1 MTPRHCQP
9 PTQGIHLPSQQHQQP
24 PHPVSPI
31 HGSTWAYANFS
42 NCNPLRERACVVATR
57 TLSALCRL
65 SLTPH
70 LLSLF
75 GDRRSGRGLESS
87 LVPRTGVT
95 RQLTPFCGRSRERER
110 AAIWD
115 ATIEVRL
122 IESHETKAVRPISL
136 PLFDP
141 LDAPSNPLVKEAT
154 KFGRIGEICSGFT
167 SGV

>member
-1 MTPRHCQP
+1 M
-9 PTQGIHLPSQQHQQP
+9 
-24 PHPVSPI
+24 
-31 HGSTWAYANFS
+31 
-42 NCNPLRERACVVATR
+42 
-57 TLSALCRL
+57 
-65 SLTPH
+65 
-70 LLSLF
+70 
-75 GDRRSGRGLESS
+75 
-87 LVPRTGVT
+87 PRTGVA

-154 KFGRIGEICSGFT
+154 KRRGLFRSYLRGIIDTLLFVHALT
-167 SGV
+167 LDLHP